1 MGMMFFGNSHIF
13 SAFIQRTDISANR
26 NEFTPTKNHQSRV
39 TEKLHIYDAC
49 CEQGSKA
56 AHQKVTAAGI
66 ASVSVSIIGGPSLV

>member
-1 MGMMFFGNSHIF
+1 MGMMFFGNSHIS

-26 NEFTPTKNHQSRV
+26 NECTPTKTHQSRV
-39 TEKLHIYDAC
+39 TEKLRNYDAC

-56 AHQKVTAAGI
+56 ANQKVAAAGI